1 MEALYERLRAAA
13 GLQSG
18 DGAVR
23 VVAEYEP
30 VGGPGSPIFPP
41 TVKVKAT
48 DAAGYLVEPRWVDGQ
63 QVDVVLLDQRQSQ
76 ANRCETALLAAI
88 EREGTFIPHLALS
101 TQAAGVDV
109 RVTSL
114 EAPHRSRDAYFRDAM
129 DADNQPFDK
138 TEAGAGLQAASAGD
152 LRAYLRWV
160 PSDLVYGVWDS
171 HRKRRIQV
179 KIPRA
184 YSSEMVG
191 VAPLAGKRAAGR
203 MDPLNLPGE
212 VVQVT
217 SSGWQFTDSAKKNT
231 KDKSQ
236 AKLSELGHGMI
247 PPSEGLGG
255 VAVKA
260 VQRTATLSMA
270 QLAGLRFGD
279 ASPEFCAAGRAL
291 VGAVALLGDRL
302 AFAAPAIRLR
312 SGCDLVLVSER
323 IEWVGRGLDGRPAT
337 EPLELASPEQARALF
352 EVAVARAE
360 AAGVEWPKKAV
371 ELQPAPGL
379 QEAIRRSFEVTG
391 IGESESE

>member
-1 MEALYERLRAAA
+1 MEELYERLRSAA

-30 VGGPGSPIFPP
+30 VGGPGAPVFPP

-63 QVDVVLLDQRQSQ
+63 QTDVVLLDQRQSQ

-88 EREGTFIPHLALS
+88 ESGQLFVPHLALS
-101 TQAAGVDV
+101 TQVAGVGV

-114 EAPHRSRDAYFRDAM
+114 EAPHRSRDAYFRDAV
-129 DADNQPFDK
+129 DAEDRPFDR
-138 TEAGAGLQAASAGD
+138 TEAGAGLQAASTRD
-152 LRAYLRWV
+152 VRSYLRWV

-217 SSGWQFTDSAKKNT
+217 SSGWQFTEGAKKT

-247 PPSEGLGG
+247 PPSEGPGA
-255 VAVKA
+255 VVVKA

-291 VGAVALLGDRL
+291 VGAIALLGDRL

-323 IEWVGRGLDGRPAT
+323 IEWVGRGVDGRPVT
-337 EPLELASPEQARALF
+337 KPLELASVEQARALF

-360 AAGVEWPKKAV
+360 AAGLEWPKTPV
-371 ELQPAPGL
+371 ELHPAAGL
-379 QEAIRRSFEVTG
+379 QEAIRRSVEVTG
-391 IGESESE
+391 IGEAESE

>member
-13 GLQSG
+13 SLQSG

-30 VGGPGSPIFPP
+30 VGGPGAPIFPP

-63 QVDVVLLDQRQSQ
+63 QTEVVLLDQRQSQ

-88 EREGTFIPHLALS
+88 EREETFIPHLVLS
-101 TQAAGVDV
+101 TQAAGVGV

-114 EAPHRSRDAYFRDAM
+114 EAPHRSRDAYFRDAVN
-129 DADNQPFDK
+129 AEGHPFDK
-138 TEAGAGLQAASAGD
+138 TDAGAGLQAASARD

-217 SSGWQFTDSAKKNT
+217 ASGWQFTDGAKKA

-247 PPSEGLGG
+247 PPSEGAGG
-255 VAVKA
+255 VVVKA

-270 QLAGLRFGD
+270 QLASLRFGD
-279 ASPEFCAAGRAL
+279 ASPEFCEAGRAL
-291 VGAVALLGDRL
+291 VGAIALLGDRL
-302 AFAAPAIRLR
+302 AFAAPVIRLR
-312 SGCDLVLVSER
+312 SGCDLMLVSER
-323 IEWVGRGLDGRPAT
+323 IEWVGRGVDGRPST
-337 EPLELASPEQARALF
+337 EPLALATPEQALALF

-360 AAGVEWPKKAV
+360 AAGVEWPKRPV
-371 ELQPAPGL
+371 EFQPASGL

-391 IGESESE
+391 IGEAESE

>member
-1 MEALYERLRAAA
+1 M
-13 GLQSG
+13 
-18 DGAVR
+18 
-23 VVAEYEP
+23 AEYEP
-30 VGGPGSPIFPP
+30 LGGSGSPIFPP

-63 QVDVVLLDQRQSQ
+63 QTDVVLLDQRQSQ

-88 EREGTFIPHLALS
+88 EREETFIPHLALS
-101 TQAAGVDV
+101 TKAAGVGV

-129 DADNQPFDK
+129 DAEDQPFDK
-138 TEAGAGLQAASAGD
+138 TEAGAGLQSASAKD
-152 LRAYLRWV
+152 VSAYLRWV

-184 YSSEMVG
+184 YSSEMIG

-217 SSGWQFTDSAKKNT
+217 SSGWQFTEGAKKT

-247 PPSEGLGG
+247 PPSEGHGG
-255 VAVKA
+255 VVAKA

-270 QLAGLRFGD
+270 QLASLRFGD
-279 ASPEFCAAGRAL
+279 HSPDFCAAGRAL
-291 VGAVALLGDRL
+291 VGAIALLGDRL
-302 AFAAPAIRLR
+302 AFSAPALHLR
-312 SGCDLVLVSER
+312 SGCDLMVVSER
-323 IEWVGRGLDGRPAT
+323 IEWVGRGVDGRPAT
-337 EPLELASPEQARALF
+337 ESLELASPEQARALF
-352 EVAVARAE
+352 EVAVTRAE
-360 AAGVEWPKKAV
+360 QAGLDWPKKPV
-371 ELQPAPGL
+371 ELQPAAGL

-391 IGESESE
+391 IGEAESE

>member
-1 MEALYERLRAAA
+1 MEGLYERLRSAAS
-13 GLQSG
+13 LQSG

-48 DAAGYLVEPRWVDGQ
+48 DAAGYLVEPRWVDRQ
-63 QVDVVLLDQRQSQ
+63 QTDVVLLDQRQSQ
-76 ANRCETALLAAI
+76 ANRCETALLASI
-88 EREGTFIPHLALS
+88 ERKETFIPHLALS
-101 TQAAGVDV
+101 TQAAGVGV

-114 EAPHRSRDAYFRDAM
+114 EAPHRSRDAYFRDAVG
-129 DADNQPFDK
+129 AENLPFDK
-138 TEAGAGLQAASAGD
+138 TEAGAGLQAASARD

-217 SSGWQFTDSAKKNT
+217 SSGWQFTEGAKKT

-247 PPSEGLGG
+247 PPSEGAGG
-255 VAVKA
+255 VVVKA

-270 QLAGLRFGD
+270 QLAALRFGD

-291 VGAVALLGDRL
+291 IGAIALLGDRL
-302 AFAAPAIRLR
+302 AFSAPVIRLR
-312 SGCDLVLVSER
+312 SGCDLMLVSER
-323 IEWVGRGLDGRPAT
+323 IEWVGRGVDGRPAT
-337 EPLELASPEQARALF
+337 EPLDLATPEQARALF
-352 EVAVARAE
+352 DEAVARAE
-360 AAGVEWPKKAV
+360 AAGVEWPKEPV
-371 ELQPAPGL
+371 ELQPASGL

-391 IGESESE
+391 IGEAESE

>member
-1 MEALYERLRAAA
+1 MEKVYERLRAAA

-30 VGGPGSPIFPP
+30 LGGPGAPVFPP
-41 TVKVKAT
+41 TVKAKAT

-63 QVDVVLLDQRQSQ
+63 QTDVVLLDQRQSQ
-76 ANRCETALLAAI
+76 ANRCETALLTAI
-88 EREGTFIPHLALS
+88 ESGQLFVPHLALS

-114 EAPHRSRDAYFRDAM
+114 EAPHRSRDAYFRDAV
-129 DADNQPFDK
+129 DAEDRPFDK
-138 TEAGAGLQAASAGD
+138 TEAGAGLQAASTRD
-152 LRAYLRWV
+152 VRSYLRWV

-217 SSGWQFTDSAKKNT
+217 SSGWQFTEGAKKT

-247 PPSEGLGG
+247 PPSEGAGG
-255 VAVKA
+255 VVVKA

-279 ASPEFCAAGRAL
+279 ASSEFCAAGRAL
-291 VGAVALLGDRL
+291 VGALALLGDRL

-323 IEWVGRGLDGRPAT
+323 IEWVGRGTDGRPVT
-337 EPLELASPEQARALF
+337 EPLELASAEQARALF

-360 AAGVEWPKKAV
+360 VAGLEWPKKPV

-379 QEAIRRSFEVTG
+379 QEAIRRSVAVTG
-391 IGESESE
+391 IGEAESE